1 MNNSKGFTLIELV
14 VTIVLVGII
23 AATAIPTFNNV
34 IKSTQLRTNI
44 VNMETIKNTFMQYN
58 QVNHMDGNPHFP
70 TVPENNL
77 LDSEYKDLVL
87 PDGRTPDNLFN
98 GKDGLPYNSNGNPYS
113 YYYES
118 DTSSTGFITQRITI
132 KDMDLDS
139 PSYEEFVIGEI

>member
-1 MNNSKGFTLIELV
+1 MNNSAGFTLAELV
-14 VTIVLVGII
+14 VTIVLVGIF

-34 IKSTQLRTNI
+34 MVSAQLQINKS
-44 VNMETIKNTFMQYN
+44 NMETIKNAFVRYYFVTQ
-58 QVNHMDGNPHFP
+58 DDPP
-70 TVPENNL
+70 PVPENNL

-118 DTSSTGFITQRITI
+118 DTSETNFVTRKIII
-132 KDMDLDS
+132 KDMDEDS
-139 PSYEEFVIGEI
+139 PSFEEYAVGEI

>member
-1 MNNSKGFTLIELV
+1 MNNSAGFTLAELV

-34 IKSTQLRTNI
+34 VVSAQLQINLS
-44 VNMETIKNTFMQYN
+44 NMEIIKNAFVRYYYTTQMN
-58 QVNHMDGNPHFP
+58 FP

-87 PDGRTPDNLFN
+87 PDGRTPDNLFS
-98 GKDGLPYNSNGNPYS
+98 GKDGLPYNSNGNPYN
-113 YYYES
+113 YYQEN
-118 DTSSTGFITQRITI
+118 DTSSTGFITQRIII
-132 KDMDLDS
+132 KDMDTDS